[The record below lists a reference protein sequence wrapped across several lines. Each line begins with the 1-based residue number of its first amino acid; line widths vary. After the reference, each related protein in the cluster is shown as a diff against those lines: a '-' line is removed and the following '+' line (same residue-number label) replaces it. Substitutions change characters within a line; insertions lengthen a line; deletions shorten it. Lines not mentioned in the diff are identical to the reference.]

1 MEPVSRRSFL
11 AVAAAGAAGTAALLR
26 SPAAA
31 GAAEPSDRSSK
42 SHPAGSADATNVVV
56 HVRNSG
62 SGELAIF
69 AGESEVV
76 VKDKALTAAIARA
89 ATGKR

>member
-1 MEPVSRRSFL
+1 L
-11 AVAAAGAAGTAALLR
+11 AVTAAGAAGTAALLR

-31 GAAEPSDRSSK
+31 GASESSERSSK
-42 SHPAGSADATNVVV
+42 SGATGSSDATDVVV
-56 HVRNSG
+56 HVRNSA

-76 VKDKALTAAIARA
+76 VTDKNLTAAIARA